1 MGISGKVRRMDSMM
15 IESNIRRMGR
25 LELLYTCLSNLVK
38 RINKDG
44 RKDLMSGLEHYADQD
59 DRNRVVYHDSSVPQS
74 ERIQKVIDDA
84 SSLLPKCASDYSGT
98 DDYQL
103 LERAIRE
110 QTKKGWRRK
119 EHITDKRRCHGF
131 IYPSESRRSRCDI
144 P

>member
-1 MGISGKVRRMDSMM
+1 M

-110 QTKKGWRRK
+110 QTKKDGDGKNISRTKEDAMDSSILQNPADPDAIYREKGTRR
-119 EHITDKRRCHGF
+119 
-131 IYPSESRRSRCDI
+131 
-144 P
+144 